1 MQPAAL
7 VIMTILGCDDTATKC
22 NFIATANQQWTTV
35 AACDQDTA
43 NILDGYS
50 DAEFPMVIAVCQA
63 DEPGSMQAAAAA
75 AKASSEA
82 APAATP
88 QKPTVPGATPKR
100 ETATALPSKVPVPTP
115 APEPKADAVAS
126 AGSQAAPQAGNTPP
140 AAPAPVVVPMPP
152 EEEDPGF
159 AARAMTRIK
168 KILPSGKD
176 FKKIV
181 EAPVH
186 VVTDS
191 YSWVARKVTKNDNP

>member
-1 MQPAAL
+1 
-7 VIMTILGCDDTATKC
+7 MTILGCDDTATKC

-43 NILDGYS
+43 NVLDGYS

-82 APAATP
+82 TPAATP
-88 QKPTVPGATPKR
+88 EKPAAPEVKPKQQAK
-100 ETATALPSKVPVPTP
+100 TTLPAKVPVPTP
-115 APEPKADAVAS
+115 APATQSEQPTGNGLQAS
-126 AGSQAAPQAGNTPP
+126 AEPP

-168 KILPSGKD
+168 KILPTGKD